1 MNNSYSIRRMQADE
15 IQLAIEWAEREGWNP
30 GIHDAQTFYEADPN
44 GFFIGEI
51 DGQAVAVGSAVVY
64 DDQFAFCGLYI
75 VHPDYRGQ
83 GYGIAL
89 TRERL
94 RYVGQR
100 NAGID
105 GVVENIPIYERIG
118 YRLAY
123 HNIRY
128 QVSATDSA
136 IHDRSIVPL
145 SQVPFETLKAYDRLC
160 FPAERN
166 AFINAWINQADAK
179 ALGYIENEQLQ
190 GYTVRRKCIEGHKIG
205 PLFADNFTIAERLY
219 QALQQDIPGESLFID
234 IMETNSAAQRL
245 ADRYHMQEIFATGRM
260 YLKGRPELDEQKI
273 FAITTFELG

>member
-1 MNNSYSIRRMQADE
+1 MNSSYSIRHMQADE
-15 IQLAIEWAEREGWNP
+15 IQIAIDWAAREGWNP
-30 GIHDAQTFYEADPN
+30 GIHDAQTFYQADPN

-51 DGQAVAVGSAVVY
+51 DGQAIAVGSAVVY

-105 GVVENIPIYERIG
+105 GVVQNIPIYERIG
-118 YRLAY
+118 YRLAH

-128 QVSATDSA
+128 RGSATGSST
-136 IHDRSIVPL
+136 HDRSIVPL
-145 SQVPFETLKAYDRLC
+145 SQVPFGTLEAYDRFC
-160 FPAERN
+160 FPSRRSS
-166 AFINAWINQADAK
+166 FLNAWINQADAK
-179 ALGYIENEQLQ
+179 ALGFVENGQLR
-190 GYTVRRKCIEGHKIG
+190 GYALRRQCIEGHKIG
-205 PLFADNFTIAERLY
+205 PLFADNFTIAECLF
-219 QALQQDIPGESLFID
+219 QSLQQDIHGEALFLD
-234 IMETNSAAQRL
+234 IMETNPAAQRL
-245 ADRYHMQEIFATGRM
+245 IDRYNMQEVFTTGRM

-273 FAITTFELG
+273 FGITTFELG